1 MGLEENKNVIGKYL
15 DDIKI
20 ELGLDKDEVSEQ
32 LNNHLLGLGKRLM
45 DALPSEREMACK
57 EVRNLINPE
66 NISISIYLYSFL
78 VNISQEGEILA
89 EFFRYIR
96 SLKELGKEEKYFL
109 YYQIKQL
116 MFTYKTLDNA
126 ECRYQ
131 KWMLFRDAFE
141 GFKKSVNVP
150 LELIPQEERN
160 PNLVVFITEQM
171 LGLYHAPTRNTL
183 ERCAACKKI
192 LGKEVLL
199 VNTAEAA
206 NCVGYM
212 PFYHSK
218 IYYYNEELKDLTG
231 LEYGGVQIAYMQCEQ
246 NMPRADILE
255 LLLLEIRRLRP
266 CCIIT
271 MGGNSILANLAN
283 LMVPVLSI
291 GLGFSELEATEVK
304 YQTLGRPLRQEDIE
318 LLEQCGKP
326 LAHVISTR
334 FTFDLKPQT
343 KKLARNELGIPE
355 DKFVSIVVGM
365 RLRNEVTDKFA
376 EMLESAISE
385 EDLILFAGEF
395 PTYEA
400 FMHRH
405 PKLGSHAQFIGFQEE
420 MLAVLECCDLFINP
434 DRKGGGTSAVEA
446 MVKGVPVVTT
456 SYGDVACDAG
466 EEFVC
471 QDYQEMVLEITR
483 YRDDKEYYK
492 KKSRMAMDK
501 AKILLDSETAFFEL
515 IKEYEKREQ
524 DTQDTEVSENKILE
538 QACVKFQ
545 EGKYGE
551 ALEDFISVYAKGYEK
566 DWILGNIYQCYMEG
580 NEQEFQNAY
589 EKHKGLGL
597 IPYENCILDF
607 IPCRDG
613 EYYIFDREQKLFY
626 GTFSIKELQETQPD
640 QAMKE
645 MEFSA
650 AAIEFDWNWNL
661 EKHILAGA
669 EERKIYAVCHDMG
682 RSMSFYKIPELAD
695 YMKNVKMFPDRRQLQ
710 LYLHQNTSEYLPKL
724 FYGMKE
730 YQNILAAIIM
740 QEHEY
745 RLTPEGRNTEN
756 VLLTIG
762 IPTFARGNLL
772 LERVENLR
780 KMYYDSEIEIAI
792 SKNGNEH
799 FEEEYEKVGKI
810 QDARINYVD
819 QGEELVYIDNWRRTI
834 AMSHGKYVLM
844 VSDEDDVIIDA
855 IGHYLKLLEQHPEL
869 TLVRA
874 RTAKQYSFIKKD
886 RYSKKGREAFEVGFL
901 TQNYLSGLIIQ
912 RNAFIEA
919 KMEKLDSYME
929 NNFYKFYPH
938 EWWCLDLYFMGD
950 YKEDSVGLVLEG
962 DVIVENGLVQEAKM
976 NPEEKLQALPF
987 YARYENRLEQAKDY
1001 LVCIHLLEK
1010 RGNEIVETALKK
1022 AFGKAEWLMSI
1033 AYEHGYKVE
1042 EYSEALGSLT
1052 ELYINALDEFELDK
1066 QATLRVLDYYKEICK
1081 CMLKELGQTTE

>member
-218 IYYYNEELKDLTG
+218 ICYYNEELKDLTG

-395 PTYEA
+395 PSYEA

-446 MVKGVPVVTT
+446 MVKGLPVVTT
-456 SYGDVACDAG
+456 SYGDVACDVG

-471 QDYQEMVLEITR
+471 QDYQEMALEITR

-524 DTQDTEVSENKILE
+524 DTQDTEDSENKILE

-566 DWILGNIYQCYMEG
+566 DWILENIYQCYMEG
-580 NEQEFQNAY
+580 NEQEFRM
-589 EKHKGLGL
+589 L
-597 IPYENCILDF
+597 
-607 IPCRDG
+607 
-613 EYYIFDREQKLFY
+613 
-626 GTFSIKELQETQPD
+626 
-640 QAMKE
+640 
-645 MEFSA
+645 
-650 AAIEFDWNWNL
+650 
-661 EKHILAGA
+661 
-669 EERKIYAVCHDMG
+669 
-682 RSMSFYKIPELAD
+682 
-695 YMKNVKMFPDRRQLQ
+695 MKN
-710 LYLHQNTSEYLPKL
+710 
-724 FYGMKE
+724 
-730 YQNILAAIIM
+730 
-740 QEHEY
+740 
-745 RLTPEGRNTEN
+745 
-756 VLLTIG
+756 
-762 IPTFARGNLL
+762 
-772 LERVENLR
+772 
-780 KMYYDSEIEIAI
+780 
-792 SKNGNEH
+792 
-799 FEEEYEKVGKI
+799 
-810 QDARINYVD
+810 
-819 QGEELVYIDNWRRTI
+819 
-834 AMSHGKYVLM
+834 
-844 VSDEDDVIIDA
+844 
-855 IGHYLKLLEQHPEL
+855 
-869 TLVRA
+869 
-874 RTAKQYSFIKKD
+874 IK
-886 RYSKKGREAFEVGFL
+886 A
-901 TQNYLSGLIIQ
+901 
-912 RNAFIEA
+912 
-919 KMEKLDSYME
+919 
-929 NNFYKFYPH
+929 
-938 EWWCLDLYFMGD
+938 
-950 YKEDSVGLVLEG
+950 
-962 DVIVENGLVQEAKM
+962 
-976 NPEEKLQALPF
+976 
-987 YARYENRLEQAKDY
+987 
-1001 LVCIHLLEK
+1001 
-1010 RGNEIVETALKK
+1010 
-1022 AFGKAEWLMSI
+1022 
-1033 AYEHGYKVE
+1033 
-1042 EYSEALGSLT
+1042 
-1052 ELYINALDEFELDK
+1052 
-1066 QATLRVLDYYKEICK
+1066 
-1081 CMLKELGQTTE
+1081 